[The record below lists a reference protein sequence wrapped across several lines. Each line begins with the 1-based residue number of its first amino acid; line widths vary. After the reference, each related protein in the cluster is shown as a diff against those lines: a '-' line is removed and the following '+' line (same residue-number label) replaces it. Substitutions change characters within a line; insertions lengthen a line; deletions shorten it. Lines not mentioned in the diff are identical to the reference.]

1 MQELYWLMIT
11 DGAAIVPRSLNPVD
25 NHWPSQH
32 GLVFPFRST
41 TADRSVHASST
52 THKPTV
58 LLLPSTIYETIR
70 ISATMLYGTLES
82 LEADLLMRTQDD
94 LPKPAVAISLLLIL
108 ATAIFLSR
116 RSLKWCLHLLNTPAT
131 SQPQPSSD
139 VDSSQISSYEVSKD
153 QDVPEGWFTDA
164 KVFSLERRAIF
175 ATVCKPDPLQS
186 FHTNKDRH
194 GCASLIFPTSNIL
207 GTI

>member
-1 MQELYWLMIT
+1 MDSFSFLGLRQRIDPFMLRQQHTSPPFSYYH
-11 DGAAIVPRSLNPVD
+11 PRYMKQSAYL
-25 NHWPSQH
+25 QQCY
-32 GLVFPFRST
+32 T
-41 TADRSVHASST
+41 VHQRA
-52 THKPTV
+52 
-58 LLLPSTIYETIR
+58 LI
-70 ISATMLYGTLES
+70 
-82 LEADLLMRTQDD
+82 ADLLMRTQDD